1 VAAPGISLAYGF
13 FLAFMGFLLTYLLT
27 ALGLFFLV
35 PFFAA
40 GFLILAPLLAVGL
53 YAIAKLHAEKGARNS
68 GAVAR
73 ILARNGPSIGGMG
86 IILLLFFL
94 NWIMLSNLLFGGVF
108 HELMPSWEQVRPL
121 PLMFGESGAFL
132 AVYGSIALVLGV
144 VLFRMTAVAVPMLVD
159 AEVDVFN
166 AIFASWKAVGENSVP
181 MAIWAVLIVALTLV
195 GFLTFYLGL
204 IVVLPWLAY
213 ASWHAYRDT
222 LVLQPAQSAA

>member
-1 VAAPGISLAYGF
+1 
-13 FLAFMGFLLTYLLT
+13 
-27 ALGLFFLV
+27 
-35 PFFAA
+35 
-40 GFLILAPLLAVGL
+40 
-53 YAIAKLHAEKGARNS
+53 
-68 GAVAR
+68 VAR

>member
-1 VAAPGISLAYGF
+1 
-13 FLAFMGFLLTYLLT
+13 
-27 ALGLFFLV
+27 
-35 PFFAA
+35 
-40 GFLILAPLLAVGL
+40 
-53 YAIAKLHAEKGARNS
+53 
-68 GAVAR
+68 
-73 ILARNGPSIGGMG
+73 
-86 IILLLFFL
+86 
-94 NWIMLSNLLFGGVF
+94 
-108 HELMPSWEQVRPL
+108 
-121 PLMFGESGAFL
+121 MFGESGAFL

-166 AIFASWKAVGENSVP
+166 AIFASWKAVGENPVP